1 MGVIMS
7 NADKV
12 LMSSETPLKIVGIIP
27 FIQVSGYGLIGDPH
41 HSVER
46 KASKCKLGF
55 VPGL

>member
-1 MGVIMS
+1 MS

-12 LMSSETPLKIVGIIP
+12 YMNSETPLKIVGIIP
-27 FIQVSGYGLIGDPH
+27 PVQVSGYGLIGGPD